1 MRNVPKLRFKEFTDE
16 LREVKFKDFL
26 NERKNIATDNEE
38 LYSLTIEKGV
48 TPKEERYERE
58 FLVNNEKEAY
68 KIVLKNDFVY
78 NPMNIR
84 FGAVAQF
91 IENKNVKVSK
101 YYNIFYCNNCINSYF
116 FEKFIKTKR
125 MFDLYNKL
133 ATGSLNE
140 KKRLHFTDFLEIKQ
154 PFPSLEEQEKIGD
167 FLLNVDK
174 KISITEEKL
183 SLFEEYKKGI
193 MQKIFNQELR
203 FKDSEGNDYPEW
215 EEKEVRNLVKDKI
228 IEKPLDGNHGSLH
241 PTSSDY
247 VLSGIP
253 FIMAND
259 INKNSID
266 LKECKKISKEQAKT
280 LQKGFSKEGDIL
292 LTHKGSIGRTCIVP
306 KLETDY
312 IILTPQVTYYRILNN
327 RILIN
332 KYLKSYFESP
342 NFVKILEVISSS
354 GTRPY
359 IGITEQLELKIQLPC
374 LEEQEKIANFLS
386 SIDNKIDNLTSELE
400 DLKEF
405 KKGLLQQMFV

>member
-167 FLLNVDK
+167 FLLNIDK

-183 SLFEEYKKGI
+183 NLFKEYKKGI

-203 FKDSEGNDYPEW
+203 FKDEKGNDYPEW
-215 EEKEVRNLVKDKI
+215 EEKRLGELLEEYNEKTTTNNQYPILYYLLQLVVYICKVNILISKQQVKI
-228 IEKPLDGNHGSLH
+228 I
-241 PTSSDY
+241 
-247 VLSGIP
+247 
-253 FIMAND
+253 
-259 INKNSID
+259 
-266 LKECKKISKEQAKT
+266 
-280 LQKGFSKEGDIL
+280 
-292 LTHKGSIGRTCIVP
+292 
-306 KLETDY
+306 
-312 IILTPQVTYYRILNN
+312 
-327 RILIN
+327 
-332 KYLKSYFESP
+332 
-342 NFVKILEVISSS
+342 
-354 GTRPY
+354 
-359 IGITEQLELKIQLPC
+359 
-374 LEEQEKIANFLS
+374 
-386 SIDNKIDNLTSELE
+386 
-400 DLKEF
+400 
-405 KKGLLQQMFV
+405 

>member
-167 FLLNVDK
+167 FLLNIDK

-183 SLFEEYKKGI
+183 NLFKEYKKGI

-203 FKDSEGNDYPEW
+203 FKDEKGNDYPEW
-215 EEKEVRNLVKDKI
+215 EEKRLGELLEEYNEKTTTNNQYLILSSTAGGIYLQSEYFNKQTASENNIGYKI
-228 IEKPLDGNHGSLH
+228 IPKGYFTYRSMSDTGNFTFNIQERINFGIVSPAYPVFSTKLEKCNKKFLFFYLNN
-241 PTSSDY
+241 SD
-247 VLSGIP
+247 
-253 FIMAND
+253 FIKEQ
-259 INKNSID
+259 ILV
-266 LKECKKISKEQAKT
+266 LKEGGTRYALSYSKFIK
-280 LQKGFSKEGDIL
+280 LFSK
-292 LTHKGSIGRTCIVP
+292 
-306 KLETDY
+306 
-312 IILTPQVTYYRILNN
+312 
-327 RILIN
+327 
-332 KYLKSYFESP
+332 
-342 NFVKILEVISSS
+342 
-354 GTRPY
+354 
-359 IGITEQLELKIQLPC
+359 LPC
-374 LEEQEKIANFLS
+374 LEEQQKIADFLSTIDTKIEKIS
-386 SIDNKIDNLTSELE
+386 DELE
-400 DLKEF
+400 NLKEF

>member
-58 FLVNNEKEAY
+58 FLINNEKEAY

-203 FKDSEGNDYPEW
+203 FKDANGNDYPEW
-215 EEKEVRNLVKDKI
+215 EEKKLGELLEEYNEKTTTNNQYPILSSTAGGIYLQSEYFNKQTASENNIGYKI
-228 IEKPLDGNHGSLH
+228 IPKGYFTYRSMSDTGNFTFNIQERINFGIVSPAYPVFSTKLEKCNKKFLFFYLNN
-241 PTSSDY
+241 SD
-247 VLSGIP
+247 
-253 FIMAND
+253 FIKEQ
-259 INKNSID
+259 ILV
-266 LKECKKISKEQAKT
+266 LKEGGTRYALSYSKFIK
-280 LQKGFSKEGDIL
+280 LFSK
-292 LTHKGSIGRTCIVP
+292 
-306 KLETDY
+306 
-312 IILTPQVTYYRILNN
+312 
-327 RILIN
+327 
-332 KYLKSYFESP
+332 
-342 NFVKILEVISSS
+342 
-354 GTRPY
+354 
-359 IGITEQLELKIQLPC
+359 LPC
-374 LEEQEKIANFLS
+374 LEEQQKIADFLS
-386 SIDNKIDNLTSELE
+386 SIDTKIEKISDELE
-400 DLKEF
+400 NLKEF

>member
-1 MRNVPKLRFKEFTDE
+1 MRNVPKLRFKEFTDDLKE
-16 LREVKFKDFL
+16 IKFKNFL
-26 NERKNIATDNEE
+26 KERKDIATDNEE

-91 IENKNVKVSK
+91 TESKNVKVSK

-154 PFPSLEEQEKIGD
+154 PFPSLEEQEKIAD
-167 FLLNVDK
+167 FLSSVDK

-183 SLFEEYKKGI
+183 NLFNEYKKGI

-203 FKDSEGNDYPEW
+203 FKDENGNDYSEW
-215 EEKEVRNLVKDKI
+215 EEKKLEEIADCLDNKRKPLNSTEREKIKGNIPYYGANGIQGYINDYLFDEELVLLAEDGGNFEDFSIKPIAQYIHGKSWINNHAHILKGKKEVLTKFLFYSLVHKDIRSFINGTSRSKLNKSDMLNIVINLPCFEEQQKI
-228 IEKPLDGNHGSLH
+228 ADFLSAIDTKIEKI
-241 PTSSDY
+241 SD
-247 VLSGIP
+247 
-253 FIMAND
+253 
-259 INKNSID
+259 
-266 LKECKKISKEQAKT
+266 
-280 LQKGFSKEGDIL
+280 
-292 LTHKGSIGRTCIVP
+292 
-306 KLETDY
+306 KLE
-312 IILTPQVTYYRILNN
+312 N
-327 RILIN
+327 
-332 KYLKSYFESP
+332 
-342 NFVKILEVISSS
+342 
-354 GTRPY
+354 
-359 IGITEQLELKIQLPC
+359 
-374 LEEQEKIANFLS
+374 
-386 SIDNKIDNLTSELE
+386 
-400 DLKEF
+400 LKEF

>member
-203 FKDSEGNDYPEW
+203 FKDANGNDYPEW
-215 EEKEVRNLVKDKI
+215 EEKKLGELLEEYNEKTTTNNQYPILSSTAGGIYLQSEYFNKQTASENNIGYKI
-228 IEKPLDGNHGSLH
+228 IPKGYFTYRSMSDTGNF
-241 PTSSDY
+241 TFNIQERINF
-247 VLSGIP
+247 GIVSP
-253 FIMAND
+253 AYPV
-259 INKNSID
+259 
-266 LKECKKISKEQAKT
+266 
-280 LQKGFSKEGDIL
+280 FS
-292 LTHKGSIGRTCIVP
+292 T
-306 KLETDY
+306 KLEKCNKKFLFFY
-312 IILTPQVTYYRILNN
+312 
-327 RILIN
+327 LI
-332 KYLKSYFESP
+332 SC
-342 NFVKILEVISSS
+342 KI
-354 GTRPY
+354 
-359 IGITEQLELKIQLPC
+359 
-374 LEEQEKIANFLS
+374 
-386 SIDNKIDNLTSELE
+386 
-400 DLKEF
+400 
-405 KKGLLQQMFV
+405 

>member
-167 FLLNVDK
+167 FLLNIDK

-183 SLFEEYKKGI
+183 NLFKEYKKGI

-203 FKDSEGNDYPEW
+203 FKDEKGNDYPEW
-215 EEKEVRNLVKDKI
+215 EEKRLGELLEEYNEKTTTNNQYPILSSTAGGIYLQSEYFNKQTASENNIGYKI
-228 IEKPLDGNHGSLH
+228 IPKGYFTYRSMSDTGNFTFNIQERINFGIVSPAYPVFSTKLEKCNKKFLFFYLNN
-241 PTSSDY
+241 SD
-247 VLSGIP
+247 
-253 FIMAND
+253 FIKEQ
-259 INKNSID
+259 ILV
-266 LKECKKISKEQAKT
+266 LKEGGTRYALSYSKFIK
-280 LQKGFSKEGDIL
+280 LFSK
-292 LTHKGSIGRTCIVP
+292 
-306 KLETDY
+306 
-312 IILTPQVTYYRILNN
+312 
-327 RILIN
+327 
-332 KYLKSYFESP
+332 
-342 NFVKILEVISSS
+342 
-354 GTRPY
+354 
-359 IGITEQLELKIQLPC
+359 LPC
-374 LEEQEKIANFLS
+374 LEEQQKIADFLSTIDTKIEKIS
-386 SIDNKIDNLTSELE
+386 DELE
-400 DLKEF
+400 NLKEF